1 MARTARSLP
10 SLDHLRGFEAAARRL
25 SFTAAADELFVTQS
39 AVSRQIKSIEDRIGV
54 ALFVRRNRGLRLT
67 EAGDTLFRAVSAAFA
82 QLGDALDRLRATQAT
97 RTLNITASVAFS
109 ALWLVPRL
117 HRFRKRRPD
126 IDVRLSATSELLDL
140 DRDGIDVAVRYCAP
154 EAAPAE
160 AVKLFG
166 VDVVPVCAPSLARDR
181 SRPLRQPQDL
191 AGQVLLHY
199 DDSSHPMPWH
209 AWSTWLEAAGVPDLT
224 PAGALHFSH
233 LDHAIRAA
241 IDGEGVAL
249 GIRSVLRDQFAA
261 GQLVMPFARVSPA
274 NRGYFAIIAPR
285 ARSRAEAREFVDWL
299 LLEADE
305 GAAPPQ
311 PRQPRLRAGRRPR
324 WH

>member
-1 MARTARSLP
+1 
-10 SLDHLRGFEAAARRL
+10 LRGFEAAARRL
-25 SFTAAADELFVTQS
+25 SFTAAAGELFLTQS
-39 AVSRQIKSIEDRIGV
+39 AVSRQIKTIEDRIGV
-54 ALFVRRNRGLRLT
+54 ALFVRRNRGLKLT

-82 QLGDALDRLRATQAT
+82 QLGEALDRVQATQAT

-117 HRFRKRRPD
+117 HRFRRRQPN

-140 DRDGIDVAVRYCAP
+140 DRDRIDVAVRYCAP

-166 VDVVPVCAPSLARDR
+166 GDVVPVCAPSLARDR
-181 SRPLRQPQDL
+181 SHPLRRPQDL
-191 AGQVLLHY
+191 AGHVLLHY
-199 DDSSHPMPWH
+199 DDPSHPMPWH
-209 AWSTWLEAAGVPDLT
+209 AWSTWLEAAGVPDLI

-241 IDGEGVAL
+241 IGGEGVAL

-261 GQLVMPFARVSPA
+261 GQLVMPFGRMSPA

-285 ARSRAEAREFVDWL
+285 ARSRVEAREFVDWL
-299 LLEADE
+299 VLEADE
-305 GAAPPQ
+305 GAAAPQ
-311 PRQPRLRAGRRPR
+311 PKRRKGGSGSRQR
-324 WH
+324 